1 MILSSVCYY
10 KERLSVIQKEGLKVK
25 KYKPRFKLVEAYKTT
40 TEPYKWVVAFNGT
53 IQIFSEED
61 FNRLFELASGC
72 DNCICY
78 ECDKHKST
86 CDSCDIFSLKKE
98 SCESYSCSTIDR
110 EYSLEF
116 NNSNKDRVFS
126 TLSELQYNIY
136 PSIDENDNP
145 VIVVPKEDNEM
156 RIPLNSVI
164 FIKHGVITSYS
175 SLPKEDTN
183 GSI

>member
-1 MILSSVCYY
+1 M
-10 KERLSVIQKEGLKVK
+10 K

-40 TEPYKWVVAFNGT
+40 TEPYKWVVAFKGT
-53 IQIFSEED
+53 IQTFSEED

-78 ECDKHKST
+78 ECDRDKCKDTT
-86 CDSCDIFSLKKE
+86 CNSCDIFSLKKE

-116 NNSNKDRVFS
+116 NDSNKNRVFS
-126 TLSELQYNIY
+126 ILSELQYNIY
-136 PSIDENDNP
+136 PSTDENGNP
-145 VIVVPKEDNEM
+145 VIVVPKENNEM

-164 FIKHGVITSYS
+164 FIKRGVITSYNL
-175 SLPKEDTN
+175 LPKEDTN